1 MIQTFEPIPLY
12 EVSET
17 KLADLLKEYPWLKD
31 KITKVNEKFIML
43 NTPLGKVMAKKA
55 TIRDISKKSG
65 MDEDELIEK
74 LSVLIANH
82 K

>member
-43 NTPLGKVMAKKA
+43 NTPL
-55 TIRDISKKSG
+55 
-65 MDEDELIEK
+65 
-74 LSVLIANH
+74 LIANH